1 METDAPA
8 PQSEASSQT
17 GSETT
22 PTDSQTTPTT
32 EEADQS
38 SSSTSVKKP
47 VEDDEEEHATSIR
60 QSSSAEEKGEGEGE
74 GEEGAGA
81 RPLQRLIHIRLD
93 RRSTLADLKKKLE
106 EEVQQPSS
114 EFKVRVQRSKV
125 TRLKLPANLI
135 TSDVY
140 MCDAFVLFS
149 SGLRRWKRTM
159 IMAFGL
165 ACDACTCTCSLACV
179 IASLRLL

>member
-32 EEADQS
+32 EEPDQS

-47 VEDDEEEHATSIR
+47 VEDDEEEDATSIR
-60 QSSSAEEKGEGEGE
+60 QSSSAEEKGEGGGE
-74 GEEGAGA
+74 EEGAGA

-114 EFKVRVQRSKV
+114 EFKVRVHRSKV
-125 TRLKLPANLI
+125 TRLKLPAI
-135 TSDVY
+135 
-140 MCDAFVLFS
+140 
-149 SGLRRWKRTM
+149 
-159 IMAFGL
+159 
-165 ACDACTCTCSLACV
+165 
-179 IASLRLL
+179 